1 MTDFNYRIELM
12 GKQIGVLF
20 DQVPDNLDD
29 YVLASQISQA
39 EAKKFFIEWFRQGKW
54 RRTGLL
60 WWNLRDGWPII
71 SDAIVDYYGRKKLA
85 YEFIKRV
92 QTDVCVICSEPVDG
106 MHAIVAVNDSLV
118 AVQGHAC
125 IKDIDTDQVLLNVD
139 FQVPANGAV
148 VVGSLP
154 SSSKQAMWLIEWT
167 INNMPMR
174 SHFLSG
180 ARPFHLNDYRR
191 WLAKLAIPSDVGP
204 AH

>member
-1 MTDFNYRIELM
+1 
-12 GKQIGVLF
+12 
-20 DQVPDNLDD
+20 
-29 YVLASQISQA
+29 
-39 EAKKFFIEWFRQGKW
+39 
-54 RRTGLL
+54 
-60 WWNLRDGWPII
+60 
-71 SDAIVDYYGRKKLA
+71 
-85 YEFIKRV
+85 
-92 QTDVCVICSEPVDG
+92 